1 MSLNE
6 DTKRSLPV
14 WPAFKL
20 CYRYISWICCCY
32 FKLILFFC
40 DLNFIWVFNFA
51 RIYFRDY
58 FAIAKNAKLKT
69 RGIKYLDFEAWYPI
83 FWPQASNR
91 TVPCLYSRPRCKQWT
106 WSHRVTTTGSSCS
119 SGVPIFWQICVL
131 HTEVLSYFP
140 FLKLVDQRKIFLLS
154 CAQSCGTDLEI
165 VYVLRRDGRSQN
177 YMTDCHIALE
187 VPMKW
192 GTVVLFRVCWKSCI
206 TLLVDG
212 VAIPHKGCP
221 APNQQ
226 VLGKSHW

>member
-14 WPAFKL
+14 WPAIKL

-69 RGIKYLDFEAWYPI
+69 RGIKYLDFEARHPI

-131 HTEVLSYFP
+131 HTEVLSYFT

-154 CAQSCGTDLEI
+154 CAQSCGKDLEI

-187 VPMKW
+187 VLLKW

-206 TLLVDG
+206 TLVVDG
-212 VAIPHKGCP
+212 VAIPYKGYP

>member
-1 MSLNE
+1 MTSYQVMLSIHILYMLLLFQVN
-6 DTKRSLPV
+6 
-14 WPAFKL
+14 
-20 CYRYISWICCCY
+20 
-32 FKLILFFC
+32 ILFLWFE
-40 DLNFIWVFNFA
+40 FSIWVFNFA

-58 FAIAKNAKLKT
+58 FAFAKNAKLKT
-69 RGIKYLDFEAWYPI
+69 RGIKYLDFEARRPI
-83 FWPQASNR
+83 FWAQASNR

-119 SGVPIFWQICVL
+119 SGVPIFWQICAL
-131 HTEVLSYFP
+131 HTEVLSYFT
-140 FLKLVDQRKIFLLS
+140 FLKLVDQREIFLLS

-187 VPMKW
+187 GLLKW
-192 GTVVLFRVCWKSCI
+192 GTIVLFRVCWKSCI
-206 TLLVDG
+206 TLVVDG

-226 VLGKSHW
+226 VLGKSKGVNRCKA

>member
-1 MSLNE
+1 MTSYQVML
-6 DTKRSLPV
+6 S
-14 WPAFKL
+14 
-20 CYRYISWICCCY
+20 IH
-32 FKLILFFC
+32 ILYMLLLFQVNIVF
-40 DLNFIWVFNFA
+40 LWFEFSIWLFNFA
-51 RIYFRDY
+51 RIYFRDD
-58 FAIAKNAKLKT
+58 FGITKNAKLKT
-69 RGIKYLDFEAWYPI
+69 RGIKYLDFEARHPI

-131 HTEVLSYFP
+131 HTEVLSYFT

-187 VPMKW
+187 VLLKW

>member
-187 VPMKW
+187 VLLKW

-206 TLLVDG
+206 TLMG
-212 VAIPHKGCP
+212 
-221 APNQQ
+221 
-226 VLGKSHW
+226 